1 MITSKLVNYVMTGVE
16 CATNQAKLGLTKEIP
31 ILPQM
36 VYDSGIVVPKDL
48 LKNVINFLD
57 TFGMQYIVKWNNV
70 DLGIGVL
77 VITKYQLPNIP
88 TELKK
93 PTYYYMEMG

>member
-1 MITSKLVNYVMTGVE
+1 MITNKLMNYVMAGVE

-36 VYDSGIVVPKDL
+36 VYDRGIIVPKDL

-77 VITKYQLPNIP
+77 VITKYVQPSTPKTLREP
-88 TELKK
+88 TF
-93 PTYYYMEMG
+93 YYMG

>member
-1 MITSKLVNYVMTGVE
+1 MITNKLINYVMAGVE
-16 CATNQAKLGLTKEIP
+16 CATNQAKLGLTKEIA

-36 VYDSGIVVPKDL
+36 AYDRGIVVPNAL

-77 VITKYQLPNIP
+77 VISKYQLPDIP

-93 PTYYYMEMG
+93 PTYYYMG

>member
-1 MITSKLVNYVMTGVE
+1 MITNKLMNYVMAGVE
-16 CATNQAKLGLTKEIP
+16 CATNQAKLGLTKEIA

-36 VYDSGIVVPKDL
+36 AYDRGIVVPNAL

-77 VITKYQLPNIP
+77 VITKYVQPSTPKTLR
-88 TELKK
+88 E
-93 PTYYYMEMG
+93 PTYYYMG

>member
-1 MITSKLVNYVMTGVE
+1 MITNKLMNYVMAGVE

-36 VYDSGIVVPKDL
+36 VYDSGIIVPKDL

-77 VITKYQLPNIP
+77 VITKYVQPSTPKTLREP
-88 TELKK
+88 TF
-93 PTYYYMEMG
+93 YYMG